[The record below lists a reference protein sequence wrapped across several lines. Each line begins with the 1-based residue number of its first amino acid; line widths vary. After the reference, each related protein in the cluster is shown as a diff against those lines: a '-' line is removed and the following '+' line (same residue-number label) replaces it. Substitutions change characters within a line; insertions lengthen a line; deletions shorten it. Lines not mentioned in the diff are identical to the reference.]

1 MSGLLDLYAAQAG
14 PSGPALIQ
22 TPSTPGERFSA
33 EMGAATAPDRYFNLN
48 GSRRNWYGRT
58 IDELKAE
65 TGQAHL
71 NPLDPPTR
79 EEMFKDGVAVPTTQ
93 IQTDRLNKLIE
104 ANRALREVKPDA
116 INAEGIDTFIGVEGD
131 AARQKAAELHD
142 TGNGFFAFAG
152 GALALTPENI
162 GGMMLPPSRLVL
174 GAVPIAR
181 GFMSSVLRE
190 GLYQG
195 AANAGLTAATTGLDV
210 LARKETGT
218 APTTGE
224 VAADIAMGFAGGAVL
239 GAGFHALHAGPRALW
254 ERWTALPEKVRD
266 NAPLEVKD
274 AMTVLQQ
281 DAIYSN
287 ANRLGLP
294 WDLHERYQGKALDAI
309 MRGRMPDLG
318 ELRPGDPGMTGLG
331 TVLRH
336 APSLQFGGD
345 DTWLA
350 GMARGD
356 VKGAQELLHAWET
369 DMAGH
374 PRQAEGIKHAKE
386 RLESAQ
392 RYFDQLPPRSRGLD
406 LSLPNASI
414 NLPSQKD
421 IMGHVAAESP
431 KDWERLGAAR
441 KELADTQ
448 AKLDKIE
455 GDPAWVVSPG
465 TPDKATAR
473 VLADLESRLE
483 KAKSHDEQARIAD
496 QIDGIRESLTP
507 ATERAKLTAQRE
519 ELQGEVDSLM
529 RRFERR
535 AGEVGDTA
543 LDVGAQL
550 EKPKGKAAKVN
561 PDLAEPGDLTKQL
574 QAAEF
579 NRQIRMAQEAA
590 TPARTEVNGQTR
602 TATDKG
608 GLPVETP
615 EIEAAAKA
623 VMEGKG
629 GALAD
634 FRKAVAKEMDGLD
647 LEMKDAEAAMRC
659 VMNGGGIP

>member
-33 EMGAATAPDRYFNLN
+33 EQGAATAPDRYFNLN
-48 GSRRNWYGRT
+48 ESRRNWYGRT

-79 EEMFKDGVAVPTTQ
+79 EEMFKDGVAVPTVQ
-93 IQTDRLNKLIE
+93 IQADRLNKLIE

-218 APTTGE
+218 APTLGEATG
-224 VAADIAMGFAGGAVL
+224 DIAMGFAGGAVL
-239 GAGFHALHAGPRALW
+239 GAGFHALHAGPRALY

-294 WDLHERYQGKALDAI
+294 WDLHERYQGKALDAV
-309 MRGRMPDLG
+309 MRGRMPSLD
-318 ELRPGDPGMTGLG
+318 ELRPGDVPQTGVG
-331 TVLRH
+331 TVLRAGENL
-336 APSLQFGGD
+336 APQI
-345 DTWLA
+345 
-350 GMARGD
+350 
-356 VKGAQELLHAWET
+356 
-369 DMAGH
+369 
-374 PRQAEGIKHAKE
+374 EG
-386 RLESAQ
+386 
-392 RYFDQLPPRSRGLD
+392 LPTPKID
-406 LSLPNASI
+406 LPN
-414 NLPSQKD
+414 PKD

-431 KDWERLGAAR
+431 KEWERLGAAR

-615 EIEAAAKA
+615 EIEAAAKV